1 LPRVLTARALRVAQ
15 PPGPSSSPAANAVT
29 RRIAARSGGVVDIG
43 RPLDNGSMVTRVS
56 SPLFVGR
63 SDQLERVVEA
73 LRRARDDDP
82 TFILVAGDAGVGKT
96 RFVEEVARR
105 AEGLGG
111 RALVGGCVQ
120 MGEDKLPYAPIVEA
134 LRRLSQDVSPA
145 DLASLIGPGSSDLT
159 RLVPD
164 FAVNP
169 PKGETPSDEA
179 STSHQG
185 RLFEVLLGVFRR
197 LAADR
202 PLLLVIE
209 DIHWADASTVALLDY
224 LTRNLSG
231 AIVLVAT
238 YRSDELHRRHPLLPF
253 LAEVER
259 RRHIERIDLPPFD
272 RGEIAEL
279 VREIRSEPADR
290 HLIDQLFERSDGNA
304 FYIEEL
310 LATRATIGE
319 LPTTLREVLSARVAE
334 LTEPTQELLRHASAA
349 GPDISAPVL
358 GAVSQIDEAQVHAR
372 LREAVERH
380 ILTTHAGSDRLTFRH
395 ALMRE
400 AIYESLLPW
409 ERTRLHAA
417 FAAALEV
424 TPSDAGDPS
433 RAAELAYHWYAA
445 HDLSRALEA
454 AVRAAKA
461 FDRVLAPA
469 DAHAQYERAL
479 ELWDRVPDPARLV
492 GLERVELLERAAAA
506 AAVSTP
512 SRAVALM
519 NATIELVDPEADPT
533 RAGQLWELLGRYL
546 WASGDSP
553 AAAEAC
559 RTAAKLVPVA
569 PPSVARAQILASLGR
584 MLMND
589 ARFREARLV
598 LEEAATLARAT
609 GADAVEGY
617 ALNSL
622 GLALGYLGNAE
633 AGREKLRGSRE
644 IGARL
649 GNREEVAR
657 ADANIIDLMV
667 HVAGRFEE
675 AAALAREAFAYD
687 QEHQLAHIYGV
698 YNLCEG
704 AGALIRAGQWVEA
717 DELLERAKGYESSGM
732 PEIFLN
738 ERLALLEVGRG
749 QDQPAAERIALLR
762 RLMGGSTDSQWTLPL
777 VELSAELALWQ
788 RRPDDARHE
797 IAEALDRLGT
807 LDPGN
812 ISRIGPVIAL
822 ALRADADQAELARSH
837 RSDGEL
843 DDIRRAASRYMDL
856 IRAIHDE
863 IVHERPSQIPL
874 VKAYLPLC
882 EAEVG
887 RLEGELAP
895 DRWSRAAAAFGGLS
909 MPYQQAYARW
919 READA
924 QLAARGHRAAAN
936 DALVEAHGIAT
947 RLGAEPLGREI
958 EATAQRARIDLTD
971 GQRAT
976 ARGPKPGALFGLT
989 ARELEVLEL
998 VVAGR
1003 TNREIADQLFISEN
1017 TAGVHVS
1024 NILGKLGVSRRM
1036 EAAAIAHRLG
1046 IIKGKTGD

>member
-1 LPRVLTARALRVAQ
+1 MLR
-15 PPGPSSSPAANAVT
+15 PH
-29 RRIAARSGGVVDIG
+29 R
-43 RPLDNGSMVTRVS
+43 LDNGSVVMRVS
-56 SPLFVGR
+56 SPVFVGR
-63 SDQLERVVEA
+63 GSELAQIDEA
-73 LRRARDDDP
+73 LRRALEDDP
-82 TFILVAGDAGVGKT
+82 TFVLVAGDAGVGKT
-96 RFVEEVARR
+96 RFVEEIAKR
-105 AEGLGG
+105 AAGLGE
-111 RALVGGCVQ
+111 RTLVGGCVQ
-120 MGEDKLPYAPIVEA
+120 LGDHKLPYAPIVEA
-134 LRRLSQDVSPA
+134 LRRLSHDLSPV
-145 DLASLIGPGSSDLT
+145 DLGRLIGSGSSELA

-164 FAVNP
+164 FALILDDEEGRSD
-169 PKGETPSDEA
+169 GERTPD
-179 STSHQG
+179 QG
-185 RLFEVLLGVFRR
+185 RLFEALLGVFRH

-202 PLLLVIE
+202 PLLFVIE
-209 DIHWADASTVALLDY
+209 DIHWADASTIALLGY

-231 AIVLVAT
+231 RMVLVAT
-238 YRSDELHRRHPLLPF
+238 YRGDEIHRRHPLLPF

-259 RRHIERIDLPPFD
+259 RRRVDRIELRPFD
-272 RGEIAEL
+272 RREIGEL
-279 VREIRSEPADR
+279 VQAIRSEPSDR
-290 HLIDQLFERSDGNA
+290 DFIDRLHERADGNA
-304 FYIEEL
+304 FFVEEL
-310 LATRATIGE
+310 LATKATIGQ
-319 LPTTLREVLSARVAE
+319 LPATLRDVLSARVAE
-334 LTEPTQELLRHASAA
+334 LSEPTQELLRQAAAA
-349 GPDISAPVL
+349 GPDISASLL
-358 GAVSQIDEAQVHAR
+358 GIVARIDEAKVHAR
-372 LREAVERH
+372 LREAVEHH
-380 ILTTHAGSDRLTFRH
+380 ILVTRPGSDRLAFRH

-400 AIYESLLPW
+400 SIYESLLPW

-417 FAAALEV
+417 FAAALEA
-424 TPSDAGDPS
+424 TSADPRDPL
-433 RAAELAYHWYAA
+433 RAAELAYHWHAA
-445 HDLSRALEA
+445 QDLPRALEA

-479 ELWDRVPDPARLV
+479 ELWDRVPDAARFV

-589 ARFREARLV
+589 ARFREARPV
-598 LEEAATLARAT
+598 LEEATALARAT
-609 GADAVEGY
+609 GADAVEGH

-622 GLALGYLGNAE
+622 GVALGYLGNAE

-644 IGARL
+644 IAVRL
-649 GNREEVAR
+649 GNSEEVAR
-657 ADANIIDLMV
+657 ADANTIDLMV
-667 HVAGRFEE
+667 HVAGRFDE
-675 AAALAREAFAYD
+675 AASLAREAFAYD

-704 AGALIRAGQWVEA
+704 AGALIRAGRWVEA
-717 DELLERAKGYESSGM
+717 DELLERAKGHESSGM

-749 QDQPAAERIALLR
+749 QDQPAAERILLLR
-762 RLMGGSTDSQWTLPL
+762 RLMGGSTDTQWTLPL

-788 RRPDDARHE
+788 RRPEDARHE

-812 ISRIGPVIAL
+812 ISRIGPIIAL
-822 ALRADADQAELARSH
+822 ALRAEADQAELARSH
-837 RSDGEL
+837 RSDGEF
-843 DDIRRAASRYMDL
+843 DDIRRAASRHMDL

-874 VKAYLPLC
+874 AKAYLPLC

-895 DRWSRAAAAFGGLS
+895 DRWSRVAAAFGGLS

-919 READA
+919 RQADA
-924 QLAARGHRAAAN
+924 LLAGRKDRATAI
-936 DALVEAHGIAT
+936 DALVDAFEIAT
-947 RLGAEPLGREI
+947 RLGAEPLRREI
-958 EATAQRARIDLTD
+958 EATAHRARIDLRP
-971 GQRAT
+971 GQHGTVREPRPA
-976 ARGPKPGALFGLT
+976 AMFGLT
-989 ARELEVLEL
+989 ARELEVLQL
-998 VVAGR
+998 LATGR
-1003 TNREIADQLFISEN
+1003 TNREIADQLFISES

-1024 NILGKLGVSRRM
+1024 NILGKLSVTRRM
-1036 EAAAIAHRLG
+1036 EAAAIAHRVRL
-1046 IIKGKTGD
+1046 IEEKTTDRRGVP

>member
-1 LPRVLTARALRVAQ
+1 MPPLTWASLVPQR
-15 PPGPSSSPAANAVT
+15 
-29 RRIAARSGGVVDIG
+29 
-43 RPLDNGSMVTRVS
+43 LDNGLMVTRVS
-56 SPLFVGR
+56 SAVFVGR
-63 SDQLERVVEA
+63 RDQLERVVDA
-73 LRRARDDDP
+73 LRRAGDGDS

-96 RFVEEVARR
+96 RFVEEVAKR
-105 AEGLGG
+105 AEGLGW
-111 RALVGGCVQ
+111 RTLVGGCVQ
-120 MGEDKLPYAPIVEA
+120 MGEDKLPYGPIVEV
-134 LRRLSQDVSPA
+134 LRRLSDDVLPA
-145 DLASLIGPGSSDLT
+145 DLAKLIGPGSVELV
-159 RLVPD
+159 RLVPTL
-164 FAVNP
+164 ALTVA
-169 PKGETPSDEA
+169 KGEGSGEA
-179 STSHQG
+179 SITDQG
-185 RLFEVLLGVFRR
+185 RLFEVLLGLFRR
-197 LAADR
+197 LGTDR
-202 PLLLVIE
+202 PLLLIAE
-209 DIHWADASTVALLDY
+209 DIHWADASTIALLGY
-224 LTRNLSG
+224 LARNLG
-231 AIVLVAT
+231 GTMVVVAT

-259 RRHIERIDLPPFD
+259 RRRIERIDLRPFD
-272 RGEIAEL
+272 RREFADL
-279 VREIRSEPADR
+279 VRAIRSEPPDR
-290 HLIDQLFERSDGNA
+290 ELLDQLYERSDGNA
-304 FYIEEL
+304 FYVEEL

-319 LPTTLREVLSARVAE
+319 LPATLRDVLSARIAE
-334 LTEPTQELLRHASAA
+334 LTEPTQELVRHASAA
-349 GPDISAPVL
+349 GPDISASLL
-358 GAVSQIDEAQVHAR
+358 GTVSRIDEATVLAR
-372 LREAVERH
+372 LREAVEHH
-380 ILTTHAGSDRLTFRH
+380 ILTTHPGSDQLAFRH

-400 AIYESLLPW
+400 AVYESLLPW

-417 FAAALEV
+417 FAEALEA
-424 TPSDAGDPS
+424 TPPDAGDPS
-433 RAAELAYHWYAA
+433 RTAELAYHWYAA

-479 ELWDRVPDPARLV
+479 ELWDRVPDAARLV

-569 PPSVARAQILASLGR
+569 PPSAARAQILASLGR

-589 ARFREARLV
+589 ARFSEARPV
-598 LEEAATLARAT
+598 LEEATALARAT

-644 IGARL
+644 IALRL

-657 ADANIIDLMV
+657 ADANLIDLMV
-667 HVAGRFEE
+667 HVAGRFDE
-675 AAALAREAFAYD
+675 AASLAREAFAYD

-797 IAEALDRLGT
+797 IAEALDRLGM

-822 ALRADADQAELARSH
+822 ALRAEADQADVTRSR

-843 DDIRRAASRYMDL
+843 DEIRKIAARYIGL
-856 IRAIHDE
+856 IRGMHDE
-863 IVHERPSQIPL
+863 IASDRPAQVRL
-874 VKAYLPLC
+874 ATAYLSLC
-882 EAEVG
+882 EAEVR
-887 RLEGELAP
+887 RLDGVPA
-895 DRWSRAAAAFGGLS
+895 RGSWSMAAAAFAGLS
-909 MPYQQAYARW
+909 MPYQQAYTRW
-919 READA
+919 RESEAL
-924 QLAARGHRAAAN
+924 LAARESRVAAS
-936 DALVEAHGIAT
+936 DALVEAYGIAT
-947 RLGAEPLGREI
+947 HLGAEPLRREI
-958 EATAQRARIDLTD
+958 EATAQRARIDLSPSHHAPA
-971 GQRAT
+971 G
-976 ARGPKPGALFGLT
+976 GPKPAAPFGLT
-989 ARELEVLEL
+989 PRELDVLQL
-998 VVAGR
+998 VVAGQ
-1003 TNREIADQLFISEN
+1003 TNREIADTLFISEN

-1024 NILGKLGVSRRM
+1024 NILGKLGVSRRV

-1046 IIKGKTGD
+1046 LVEGKTADEQIMP